1 MQTVIQNI
9 NKQHLKKYFD
19 KFYSNITISTFV
31 SIYQMF
37 YTTNEL
43 ILRTKEKH
51 TVFDIKTTY
60 NRT

>member
-1 MQTVIQNI
+1 ML
-9 NKQHLKKYFD
+9 NKKHWKKYFE
-19 KFYSNITISTFV
+19 KFYSNITISAFV

-43 ILRTKEKH
+43 ILRRTEEKH
-51 TVFDIKTTY
+51 TVFDIKTTC